1 MPSEKAEVTSHTGS
15 GDFNCYLT
23 STIRSIQTSL
33 PTREV
38 GISTVRIFKGR
49 GHLASHFPHGKWG
62 FQHGGPSWGQVQPCH
77 FPHGKRGFQ
86 LDGRVWRPDPCGV
99 TSHTGSGDFNATN
112 TASRPTRGVTSHT
125 GSGDFNR
132 TSLRTAGLRGSHFP
146 HGKWGF
152 QRPGRTRTPAVPGHF
167 PCGKRGFQRPPYMV
181 RL

>member
-1 MPSEKAEVTSHTGS
+1 MQ
-15 GDFNCYLT
+15 GDQGNDHNI
-23 STIRSIQTSL
+23 SQSL

-38 GISTVRIFKGR
+38 GISTVSSTRDSLSA
-49 GHLASHFPHGKWG
+49 HSHFPHGKWG
-62 FQHGGPSWGQVQPCH
+62 FQPGVGRHAVRKGGSH
-77 FPHGKRGFQ
+77 FPHGKWGFQ
-86 LDGRVWRPDPCGV
+86 LLFDLNHSLHTDV
-99 TSHTGSGDFNATN
+99 TSHTGSGDFNATK

>member
-77 FPHGKRGFQ
+77 FPHGKWGFQ

-99 TSHTGSGDFNATN
+99 TSHTGSGDFNCYLTS
-112 TASRPTRGVTSHT
+112 TIRTIQTSLPTREVGISTLRKRRPDQQE
-125 GSGDFNR
+125 GS
-132 TSLRTAGLRGSHFP
+132 LP
-146 HGKWGF
+146 
-152 QRPGRTRTPAVPGHF
+152 TREVGISTVPPFAPPA
-167 PCGKRGFQRPPYMV
+167 
-181 RL
+181 

>member
-77 FPHGKRGFQ
+77 FPHGKWGFQ

-99 TSHTGSGDFNATN
+99 TSHTGSGDFNCYLTS
-112 TASRPTRGVTSHT
+112 TIRSIQTSLPTREVGISTLRKRRPDQQE
-125 GSGDFNR
+125 GS
-132 TSLRTAGLRGSHFP
+132 LP
-146 HGKWGF
+146 
-152 QRPGRTRTPAVPGHF
+152 TREVGISTVPPFAPPA
-167 PCGKRGFQRPPYMV
+167 
-181 RL
+181 